1 MQIVTALTLL
11 KPLLSQECAW
21 QLQKRLFKD
30 GYSKLIVCFKVQGL
44 NSTHSRMRSLSV
56 GLRTETS
63 RVASDKNLQSSIEAL
78 SILPSA

>member
-30 GYSKLIVCFKVQGL
+30 GYSKLPSLLQG
-44 NSTHSRMRSLSV
+44 
-56 GLRTETS
+56 S
-63 RVASDKNLQSSIEAL
+63 RVELHPLAHAQFVSWAAYRDESGCVR
-78 SILPSA
+78 